1 MAFLLA
7 RVTGQNSSVEQS
19 SNDAGEKYD
28 RTLCAMNRQ
37 ALARGCFL
45 RRVQIRGN
53 GQTSEKLQRKSLKQI
68 ANTRESLSRRIER
81 AEPVE
86 AD

>member
-37 ALARGCFL
+37 ALAGAYHYVC
-45 RRVQIRGN
+45 
-53 GQTSEKLQRKSLKQI
+53 
-68 ANTRESLSRRIER
+68 
-81 AEPVE
+81 
-86 AD
+86 